1 MKSQSVVYLL
11 KVSGLAIAYWATS
24 KIGLHYTATGP
35 TVSAVW
41 LPAGVALAG
50 LLLFGLRAW
59 PGVMLGAYLV
69 SYQASPIIFI
79 GGMFGKTLGAWLSA
93 RLLQRLVGFDNQIDR
108 LRNVLSFRL
117 STSC

>member
-1 MKSQSVVYLL
+1 MKSQSVVYLV

-24 KIGLHYTATGP
+24 KIGLHYIGAAP
-35 TVSAVW
+35 AVSAVW

-69 SYQASPIIFI
+69 SYWASPIIFI
-79 GGMFGKTLGAWLSA
+79 GGMIGKTLGAWLSA
-93 RLLQRLVGFDNQIDR
+93 YLLQRLVGFDKR
-108 LRNVLSFRL
+108 LDEKR
-117 STSC
+117 